1 MEVHHHPQL
10 EHKSKPWKEYML
22 EGLMIFLAV
31 FMGFIAE
38 NIREKVTDHERERQ
52 YMESLVKDLVSDT
65 ASLKAGFPI
74 KDERLKFID
83 SVFVF
88 FETHPGAKAIS
99 VDVYREMRRSEWDRV
114 YVRNTGTINQLRNA
128 GGLRLIRKQNVR
140 DSLASYDW
148 FWDRLAYYHDIYF
161 INQRNEE
168 GLMEK
173 MLNAADLVHGYRFN
187 QKFLFQNGLVSPS
200 AAIRIEPAYIN
211 EYINMLNWQ
220 KVMTLQDERRY
231 KDQANRAAQLC
242 RMIKKEYGLE

>member
-1 MEVHHHPQL
+1 MEVHHHP
-10 EHKSKPWKEYML
+10 EVEKKGFKEYIL

-38 NIREKVTDHERERQ
+38 NIREKITDHEREKQ
-52 YMESLVKDLVSDT
+52 YMESLVKDLASDT

-74 KDERLKFID
+74 KDERLKSID
-83 SVFVF
+83 SVFLF
-88 FETHPGAKAIS
+88 FETHPGAKTIS
-99 VDVYREMRRSEWDRV
+99 VDEYRQMRRAEWDRV

-173 MLNAADLVHGYRFN
+173 MLNAADLVHGYRLN
-187 QKFLFQNGLVSPS
+187 QKFLFQNGLFSPS

-220 KVMTLQDERRY
+220 KVLTLQDEGRY
-231 KDQANRAAQLC
+231 KNQANRAVQLC
-242 RMIKKEYGLE
+242 RMIKREYGLE